1 MRADST
7 DPNDAQAP
15 AEERR
20 SQPLSRAYPTIV
32 EVTGEG
38 WASADRRTGGG
49 ERILTN
55 ARIVAGAAMVRG
67 TVHVVGDR
75 IASIDAGN
83 SASPAAVDLQG
94 DFLIPGLVDIHTDN
108 LERHLEPR
116 PRVEWPGLPA
126 LLTHDRQMAAAGVTT
141 VFDALCIGD
150 RHRGCARP
158 RDALLDALHAM
169 QRAQRDGL
177 LKAEHLLHLRCEVST
192 DAVVDTFAALVR
204 DPFVRLVSLMD
215 HTPGE
220 RQWQDLERW
229 RTANRLPVGDEELSA
244 IFEQR
249 RGYPAER
256 KIAARIEVARLA
268 RDHGLPLASH
278 DDATTDQVA
287 EAAAVGVTISEF
299 PTTQAAAVAARQAG
313 MRVVMGAPNVVLGAS
328 HSGNVSARALAAAR
342 LIDGLASDYVPMS
355 LVEACFVVH
364 QTSGVSLPSAVAM
377 VAAEPAAMVGLGDRG
392 EIASGRR
399 ADLVRVRIYER
410 MPIVTA
416 VWRAGE
422 RVV

>member
-1 MRADST
+1 MSDMRADST

-220 RQWQDLERW
+220 RQWHDLERW
-229 RTANRLPVGDEELSA
+229 RTANRLPVGDEELLGDLRTAPWLSGRAQDRRTRSRWRASPGITGCRSPVMTTRRRIRSPRRRRWASRSA
-244 IFEQR
+244 SSRRRKPQRSR
-249 RGYPAER
+249 RGKP
-256 KIAARIEVARLA
+256 
-268 RDHGLPLASH
+268 GC
-278 DDATTDQVA
+278 
-287 EAAAVGVTISEF
+287 G
-299 PTTQAAAVAARQAG
+299 
-313 MRVVMGAPNVVLGAS
+313 
-328 HSGNVSARALAAAR
+328 
-342 LIDGLASDYVPMS
+342 
-355 LVEACFVVH
+355 
-364 QTSGVSLPSAVAM
+364 
-377 VAAEPAAMVGLGDRG
+377 
-392 EIASGRR
+392 
-399 ADLVRVRIYER
+399 
-410 MPIVTA
+410 
-416 VWRAGE
+416 W
-422 RVV
+422 